1 MEHSRLS
8 NYEHALDLL
17 RIRLNE
23 MFSLSIEAFKDSVRS
38 LETSDSD
45 LARKVIDGD
54 DTIDKLKRTIEE
66 MVYEILGRFQPL
78 ASDLRRVV
86 MAMKIASELERIADQ
101 AVNVSQVTEFMS
113 GRTLMKPL
121 VDIPK
126 MAQISEEMIK
136 NSMKS
141 YFEEDVE
148 LAKKVWLTDDEVDIL
163 DKKVVEDTKNVILR
177 KNTEE
182 VVAQAERL
190 ILVSRAIERV
200 GDHATN
206 ICEEIVYMILG
217 KELYT
222 IL

>member
-38 LETSDSD
+38 LETSDSV

-54 DTIDKLKRTIEE
+54 DAIDGLKRTIEE

-101 AVNVSQVTEFMS
+101 AVNISQVTEFMS

-148 LAKKVWLTDDEVDIL
+148 LAKKVWLTDDEIDII
-163 DKKVVEDTKNVILR
+163 DKKVVEDIKTIILE
-177 KNTEE
+177 KHTEE